1 MLKISKNNLFVYIF
15 LLGFASIA
23 FGQNVL
29 DGIAAIVDDDI
40 ILQSEVT
47 QGAFQLAMQYGI
59 DLNKTPDELPRL
71 RKMTLDNLVNVKVL
85 LIQADKDTVEAND
98 KQVDAAL
105 EQQMQYVSQQLGGDD
120 KIEEYFGL
128 SLAKIRRT
136 YREQIAENMRVSAVR
151 DQKMAKIIVTRREVS
166 QFFNTK
172 KDSIGSIKEAVDI
185 SHILIQTQPGTDAD
199 KAAYDKIK
207 EIRERALKGE
217 NFADL
222 AKEYSEDPGSAVR
235 GGNLGFMS
243 RGEFVREYEE
253 AAFNLQPG
261 QISDIVKSQYGYHVI
276 RLEERRGEK
285 INTSHILITKKP
297 THADEVAA
305 ADKIKKVYGLLK
317 SGKSFEDMVKE
328 YSMDASTKEDN
339 GHLGRFEIDQLKD
352 TAKEFTFALNG
363 LKPGDISEPVKT
375 KFGFHILK
383 LNSREEPRS

>member
-1 MLKISKNNLFVYIF
+1 
-15 LLGFASIA
+15 
-23 FGQNVL
+23 
-29 DGIAAIVDDDI
+29 
-40 ILQSEVT
+40 
-47 QGAFQLAMQYGI
+47 
-59 DLNKTPDELPRL
+59 
-71 RKMTLDNLVNVKVL
+71 MTLDNLANVKVL

-151 DQKMAKIIVTRREVS
+151 DQKLAKIIVTRREVS

-185 SHILIQTQPGTDAD
+185 SHILVQTQPGADAD

-222 AKEYSEDPGSAVR
+222 AKEFSEDPGSAVR

-243 RGEFVREYEE
+243 RGDFVREYEE

-285 INTSHILITKKP
+285 INTSHVLITVKP
-297 THADEVAA
+297 THADEIAA

-383 LNSREEPRS
+383 LNSREEPRLYSLEHDWEKIESMAREYKKQQEFNNWMNDLKKNIYIDIKDQES